1 MGYHKLVCFFTI
13 IFSALVLTN
22 CASTNQV
29 TELYSTMQTLN
40 KKIDQVN
47 NDIDILRPDIE
58 YAKNEATRAN
68 KRLDNKV
75 SFYRK

>member
-1 MGYHKLVCFFTI
+1 MGYHKLVCFTI
-13 IFSALVLTN
+13 ISSALILTN

-29 TELYSTMQTLN
+29 TELYSKMEILN
-40 KKIDQVN
+40 TKIDQVN
-47 NDIDILRPDIE
+47 NDIDLLRPDIE
-58 YAKNEATRAN
+58 YAKNESTRAN